1 MVLCFFM
8 AKIVFFQTE
17 TQNERC
23 FSVFFLFL
31 YPFFKGNKQQNLTNM
46 KKVFSAIVALAL
58 VFSFGKA
65 NACTN
70 FLITK
75 GTSTDGSCMIS
86 YAADSHVLY
95 GELYHYPAKDWPAG
109 AMLDVYDWDGGM
121 YHGQIPQVAHTY
133 NVVGNMN
140 EYQLAIGE
148 TTYGGLECLWESP
161 GIIDYGSLIYITL
174 QRAKTAREAI
184 KCMGELVANYG
195 YVSEGESF
203 SICDTEE
210 VWILEMIGKGK
221 QEKGAVWV
229 ARRIPDGYVSGHA
242 NQARITTFPLA
253 KKNKTSVTFKNIDKL
268 MKDPNI
274 DCVYA
279 DDVISFAKANKL
291 YDGPD
296 EKFSFSDV
304 YNPVDFSGARFCD
317 LRVWAMFNKVTDNM
331 KDYWGYATGRDIK
344 RVQPYTAGMCQTP
357 DNFPTN
363 RMPLWVKPNKKVSVL
378 DMMDFM
384 RDHLEGTELDMSQ
397 DVGAGPFH
405 CPYRWRPMEFEVNGA
420 TYVHERTTATQQ
432 TGFSFV
438 AQSRGYYDWPIGGI
452 IWFGVDDT
460 DNTVYCPMYTCMTE
474 IPECFREGNGSM
486 TEWSET
492 SAFWA
497 FNQMSN
503 WAYTKYDYIHP
514 EIRERQH
521 QMETNWV
528 EKAVP
533 ELDKRVFAIKGREAQ
548 VKELTQ
554 FSCNQAQKMT
564 LAWKKLYHD
573 LFMKYMDGNVN
584 TPGKAVEGQKYVPIN
599 SKHPKYSDEYYQ
611 ILIEKTGDKYKAY

>member
-1 MVLCFFM
+1 
-8 AKIVFFQTE
+8 
-17 TQNERC
+17 
-23 FSVFFLFL
+23 
-31 YPFFKGNKQQNLTNM
+31 M
-46 KKVFSAIVALAL
+46 KKVFTAILALVL

-70 FLITK
+70 FIITK
-75 GTSTDGSCMIS
+75 GASTDGSCMIS

-95 GELYHYPAKDWPAG
+95 GELYHYPAADWPKG
-109 AMLDVYDWDGGM
+109 AMRDVYDWDGGM
-121 YHGQIPQVAHTY
+121 FRGQIPEVAHTY

-148 TTYGGLECLWESP
+148 TTYGGLESLWESQ

-184 KCMGELVANYG
+184 KCMGELVYNYG

-203 SICDTEE
+203 SISDTEE
-210 VWILEMIGKGK
+210 CWILEMIGKGP
-221 QEKGAVWV
+221 QYKGAVWV

-253 KKNKTSVTFKNIDKL
+253 SRKCKTSITFKNIDKL
-268 MKDPNI
+268 LKDPNI

-279 DDVISFAKANKL
+279 DDVISFAKDMKL
-291 YDGPD
+291 YKGPD

-304 YNPVDFSGARFCD
+304 YNPVTFDGARFCD

-344 RVQPYTAGMCQTP
+344 RAQPYKEGMCQTP

-363 RMPLWVKPNKKVSVL
+363 RMPLWVKPNKRVSVL

-405 CPYRWRPMEFEVNGA
+405 CPYRWRPMDWDVDGVH
-420 TYVHERTTATQQ
+420 YIHERTTATQQ

-438 AQSRGYYDWPIGGI
+438 AQSRGKYDWPIGGI

-474 IPECFREGNGSM
+474 IPESFREGNGSM
-486 TEWSET
+486 SEWSET
-492 SAFWA
+492 SAFWT

-514 EIRERQH
+514 EIRKRQRELEESWVNKEIPALDERVN
-521 QMETNWV
+521 T
-528 EKAVP
+528 
-533 ELDKRVFAIKGREAQ
+533 IKGREAQ
-548 VKELTQ
+548 IKELTQ
-554 FSCNQAQKMT
+554 FSVMTANKLVKSWKELYNQ
-564 LAWKKLYHD
+564 
-573 LFMKYMDGNVN
+573 LFMKYVDGNLN
-584 TPGKAVEGQKYVPIN
+584 TAQPTQPGSKYTPIK
-599 SKHPKYSDEYYQ
+599 SEHPKYSDEYYR

>member
-1 MVLCFFM
+1 
-8 AKIVFFQTE
+8 
-17 TQNERC
+17 
-23 FSVFFLFL
+23 
-31 YPFFKGNKQQNLTNM
+31 M
-46 KKVFSAIVALAL
+46 KKTLTAIMALVL
-58 VFSFGKA
+58 VFSFGEA

-75 GTSTDGSCMIS
+75 GASTDGSCMIS

-95 GELYHYPAKDWPAG
+95 GELYHYPAADWPAG
-109 AMLDVYDWDGGM
+109 AMRDVYDWDGGM
-121 YHGQIPQVAHTY
+121 YRGQIPEVAHTY

-140 EYQLAIGE
+140 EWQVAIGE
-148 TTYGGLECLWESP
+148 TTYGGLECLYDGP
-161 GIIDYGSLIYITL
+161 GVIDYGSLIYIAL
-174 QRAKTAREAI
+174 QRSKTAREAI
-184 KCMGELVANYG
+184 KCMGELVYNYG

-203 SICDTEE
+203 SISDTEE
-210 VWILEMIGKGK
+210 CWILEMIGKGK
-221 QEKGAVWV
+221 QNKGAVWV

-253 KKNKTSVTFKNIDKL
+253 TRKCKTSITFKSIDKL
-268 MKDPNI
+268 LKDPNI

-279 DDVISFAKANKL
+279 DDVISFAKEMKL
-291 YDGPD
+291 YNGPD

-331 KDYWGYATGRDIK
+331 KDYWGYATGRDIQ
-344 RVQPYTAGMCQTP
+344 RVQPYTVGMCQTP

-363 RMPLWVKPNKKVSVL
+363 RMPLWVKPNRKVGLL

-384 RDHLEGTELDMSQ
+384 RDHLEGTELDMAQ

-405 CPYRWRPMEFEVNGA
+405 CPYRWRPMEFEVNGQ

-438 AQSRGYYDWPIGGI
+438 AQSRSDYPFGI

-460 DNTVYCPMYTCMTE
+460 DNCVYCPMYTCMTE
-474 IPECFREGNGSM
+474 IPECLREGNGSM

-492 SAFWA
+492 SAFWT

-514 EIRERQH
+514 EIRKVQH
-521 QMETNWV
+521 EMETKWV
-528 EKAVP
+528 ESVVP
-533 ELDKRVFAIKGREAQ
+533 ALDKKVFAMKGKEAQ
-548 VKELTQ
+548 VRELTK
-554 FSCNQAQKMT
+554 FSCNAANEMT
-564 LAWKKLYHD
+564 ALWKRFYHE
-573 LFMKYMDGNVN
+573 LFMKYMDGNLN
-584 TPGKAVEGQKYVPIN
+584 TPGTPVKGQKYVPIN

>member
-1 MVLCFFM
+1 MQSSL
-8 AKIVFFQTE
+8 IHNT
-17 TQNERC
+17 
-23 FSVFFLFL
+23 
-31 YPFFKGNKQQNLTNM
+31 M
-46 KKVFSAIVALAL
+46 KKVCTAIVALAL
-58 VFSFGKA
+58 VLCFGKA

-75 GTSTDGSCMIS
+75 GASTDGSCMIS

-95 GELYHYPAKDWPAG
+95 GELYHYPAQDWPAG
-109 AMLDVYDWDGGM
+109 TMLDVYDWDGGM
-121 YHGQIPQVAHTY
+121 YRGQIPQIAHTY

-148 TTYGGLECLWESP
+148 TTYGGLEILADGD

-195 YVSEGESF
+195 YVSSGESF
-203 SICDTEE
+203 SIADTEE

-221 QEKGAVWV
+221 GKKGAVWV

-253 KKNKTSVTFKNIDKL
+253 KKNKTSITFKQIDKL
-268 MKDPNI
+268 FKDSNI

-279 DDVISFAKANKL
+279 DDVISFAKEMKL
-291 YDGPD
+291 YNGPD

-344 RVQPYTAGMCQTP
+344 RAQPYTAGMCQTP

-405 CPYRWRPMEFEVNGA
+405 CPYRWRPMQFEVNGQE
-420 TYVHERTTATQQ
+420 YVHERTTATQQ

-438 AQSRGYYDWPIGGI
+438 AQCRGYYDWPVGGI
-452 IWFGVDDT
+452 IWFGVDDA
-460 DNTVYCPMYTCMTE
+460 DNCVYCPMFSCMTE
-474 IPECFREGNGSM
+474 IPECFRVGNGSM
-486 TEWSET
+486 SQWSET
-492 SAFWA
+492 AAFWT
-497 FNQMSN
+497 FSQMSN

-514 EIRERQH
+514 EIRKRQRE
-521 QMETNWV
+521 METKWA
-528 EKAVP
+528 EKIVP
-533 ELDKRVFAIKGREAQ
+533 ALSERVFAIKGREAQ
-548 VKELTQ
+548 KKELTK
-554 FSCNQAQKMT
+554 FSCDAANEMT
-564 LAWKKLYHD
+564 AMWKRFYQE

-584 TPGKAVEGQKYVPIN
+584 TAVENKPNHKYTPIK
-599 SKHPKYSDEYYQ
+599 SEHPKYSDEYYQ

>member
-1 MVLCFFM
+1 
-8 AKIVFFQTE
+8 
-17 TQNERC
+17 
-23 FSVFFLFL
+23 
-31 YPFFKGNKQQNLTNM
+31 M
-46 KKVFSAIVALAL
+46 KKLITAMMALAL
-58 VFSFGKA
+58 VFAFGKA

-75 GTSTDGSCMIS
+75 GASTDGSCMIS

-95 GELYHYPAKDWPAG
+95 GELYHYPAADHKPG
-109 AMLDVYDWDGGM
+109 EMRDVYDWDGGA
-121 YHGQIPQVAHTY
+121 YLGQITEVAHTY

-140 EYQLAIGE
+140 EWQVAIGE
-148 TTYGGLECLWESP
+148 TTYGGLESLYNGQ
-161 GIIDYGSLIYITL
+161 GIIDYGSLMYIAL
-174 QRAKTAREAI
+174 QRSKTAREAI
-184 KCMGELVANYG
+184 WWMTKLVTDYG

-210 VWILEMIGKGK
+210 VWIMEMIGKGP
-221 QEKGAVWV
+221 QNKGAVWV

-253 KKNKTSVTFKNIDKL
+253 KKNKTSITYKNIDKL
-268 MKDPNI
+268 LKDMNI

-279 DDVISFAKANKL
+279 DDVISFAKEAKL

-296 EKFSFSDV
+296 AQFSFSDV
-304 YNPVDFSGARFCD
+304 YNPVTFDGARFCD

-331 KDYWGYATGRDIK
+331 KDYWGYATGRDIQ
-344 RVQPYTAGMCQTP
+344 RPQPYTAGMCQTP

-363 RMPLWVKPNKKVSVL
+363 RMPLWVMPNKKVSVL

-384 RDHLEGTELDMSQ
+384 RDHLEGTELDMAE

-405 CPYRWRPMEFEVNGA
+405 CPYRWRPMDWEVDGV

-438 AQSRGYYDWPIGGI
+438 AQARGYWDWPIGGI

-460 DNTVYCPMYTCMTE
+460 DNTVYCPMYTSMTE
-474 IPECFREGNGSM
+474 IPECYREGNGSM
-486 TEWSET
+486 SEWSET
-492 SAFWA
+492 SAFWT

-503 WAYTKYDYIHP
+503 WAYTKYNYIHP
-514 EIRERQH
+514 EIRKAQRE
-521 QMETNWV
+521 METKWV
-528 EKAVP
+528 ESMVP
-533 ELDKRVFAIKGREAQ
+533 AMDKQANAIKGRDGQ
-548 VKELTQ
+548 VLELTR
-554 FSCNQAQKMT
+554 FSCKQANELCAT
-564 LAWKKLYHD
+564 WKQLYHN

-584 TPGKAVEGQKYVPIN
+584 TAQPVKPGSKYTPIK
-599 SKHPKYSDEYYQ
+599 SEHPKYSDEYYR